1 MARKKKETSTD
12 IRSLIA
18 TRRDGGIHS
27 RADFDSLAKAAADGS
42 APDYQLAAWLMAA
55 YLKPLSDAETGGLDF
70 GNGRERSTA

>member
-27 RADFDSLAKAAADGS
+27 RADLDLLAKAAANGEGGAEAGEEGAVASVGS
-42 APDYQLAAWLMAA
+42 RCR
-55 YLKPLSDAETGGLDF
+55 EGGCCCCRCCWEEEEEL
-70 GNGRERSTA
+70 